1 MVDREQTT
9 GEELLRKEINRLNR
23 MLRLFSKNTGELT
36 DKQAK
41 VIASMQKNYTAMG
54 DIKKKPI
61 LSLRGKDIGGGL
73 LSALMLS
80 PFAWVDEDITS
91 SFLSS

>member
-41 VIASMQKNYTAMG
+41 VIASMQKNYTAMETSTKQLQKTVQIG
-54 DIKKKPI
+54 KNWAQRENENIKIMKMREK
-61 LSLRGKDIGGGL
+61 
-73 LSALMLS
+73 
-80 PFAWVDEDITS
+80 
-91 SFLSS
+91 LSSQ